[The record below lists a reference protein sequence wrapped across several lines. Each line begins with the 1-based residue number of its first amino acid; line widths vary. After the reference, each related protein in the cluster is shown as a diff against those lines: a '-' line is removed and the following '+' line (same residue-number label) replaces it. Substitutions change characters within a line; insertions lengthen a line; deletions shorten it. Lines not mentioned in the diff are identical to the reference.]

1 MDFLRRFMAGRY
13 GNDQLNAALLV
24 LGLVLIVI
32 EMVTGWGW
40 MGMFILA
47 LLICATFVCF
57 RAIFRPVTQRIKSSC
72 AGGARFQRACIMP
85 ACGSLT
91 VRHIGTLNAPTA
103 SSACVCRA
111 EEGRSILPVRT
122 AIHSLC
128 ARVER

>member
-47 LLICATFVCF
+47 LLILCF
-57 RAIFRPVTQRIKSSC
+57 PIDGILASGVAALVGSALPVPRSLVDAPRADG
-72 AGGARFQRACIMP
+72 GGAADDG
-85 ACGSLT
+85 AGKA
-91 VRHIGTLNAPTA
+91 VETA
-103 SSACVCRA
+103 VDPDAAGADAVASTAMD
-111 EEGRSILPVRT
+111 EER
-122 AIHSLC
+122 
-128 ARVER
+128 

>member
-47 LLICATFVCF
+47 LLILCYF
-57 RAIFRPVTQRIKSSC
+57 RMFSC

-103 SSACVCRA
+103 SGACVCRA